1 MTNLQ
6 EGGSQVSGLWL
17 RRFWLGLPIALGGL
31 LAFLLLATAV
41 LPQWLALQRDMKRR
55 SELEALRDQVARSRA
70 QLQALDAADEK
81 AQALQSKLFE
91 IVTGNGDLSTF
102 MAMLDREAKLAGVQ
116 LDLFQPQLAPKPA
129 QPGAPA
135 SAAPPGAPPAAPAT
149 APGQPPAGAAAAPAP
164 AGQPV
169 QAGQPPV
176 PGTAEIKGLIT
187 TTILLNARGP
197 YPALVNFLRRLE
209 RLNVLVVQSDL
220 VLQADKAVA
229 TASGSPQSRQQPV
242 LMKLQIKLYGREAPP
257 LPPAGAPAS
266 GQPGIVAP
274 APAPSR
280 PGTPATSPPS
290 GPPTSPPGSTTQ
302 PAIPSTPAPA
312 AANTPTPGSA
322 AAANPNAPPT
332 PTTTP
337 PTPAPAR

>member
-31 LAFLLLATAV
+31 LAFLLLATVV
-41 LPQWLALQRDMKRR
+41 LPQWLALQNDMKRR
-55 SELEALRDQVARSRA
+55 SELEALRDQVASSRL
-70 QLQALDAADEK
+70 QLQALDAADQK
-81 AQALQSKLFE
+81 AQALQAKLFE

-116 LDLFQPQLAPKPA
+116 LDLFQPQLAPPPA

-135 SAAPPGAPPAAPAT
+135 SAAPAT
-149 APGQPPAGAAAAPAP
+149 APGRPPAGAAATPAP

-169 QAGQPPV
+169 QPGQPPA
-176 PGTAEIKGLIT
+176 PGIAQIKGLLT

-197 YPALVNFLRRLE
+197 YPALVTFLRRLE
-209 RLNVLVVQSDL
+209 LLNVLVAQSDL

-257 LPPAGAPAS
+257 PSRAGATAS
-266 GQPGIVAP
+266 GQPRTVAP
-274 APAPSR
+274 PSAPSR
-280 PGTPATSPPS
+280 PGTA
-290 GPPTSPPGSTTQ
+290 
-302 PAIPSTPAPA
+302 
-312 AANTPTPGSA
+312 
-322 AAANPNAPPT
+322 
-332 PTTTP
+332 
-337 PTPAPAR
+337 APAR

>member
-31 LAFLLLATAV
+31 LAFLLLATVV
-41 LPQWLALQRDMKRR
+41 LPLWLALQNDMKRR
-55 SELEALRDQVARSRA
+55 SELEALRDQVASSRL

-81 AQALQSKLFE
+81 AQALQAKLFE

-116 LDLFQPQLAPKPA
+116 LDLFQPQLAPPPA

-135 SAAPPGAPPAAPAT
+135 SAAPAT
-149 APGQPPAGAAAAPAP
+149 APGRPPAGAAATPAP

-169 QAGQPPV
+169 QPGQPPA
-176 PGTAEIKGLIT
+176 PGIAQIKGLLT

-197 YPALVNFLRRLE
+197 YPALVTFLRRLE
-209 RLNVLVVQSDL
+209 LLNVLVAQSDL

-257 LPPAGAPAS
+257 PSRAGAAAS
-266 GQPGIVAP
+266 GQPRTVAP
-274 APAPSR
+274 PPAPSR
-280 PGTPATSPPS
+280 PGTA
-290 GPPTSPPGSTTQ
+290 
-302 PAIPSTPAPA
+302 
-312 AANTPTPGSA
+312 
-322 AAANPNAPPT
+322 
-332 PTTTP
+332 
-337 PTPAPAR
+337 APAR

>member
-31 LAFLLLATAV
+31 LAFLLLATVV
-41 LPQWLALQRDMKRR
+41 LPQWLALQNDMKRR
-55 SELEALRDQVARSRA
+55 SELEALRDQVASSRL
-70 QLQALDAADEK
+70 QLQALDAADQK
-81 AQALQSKLFE
+81 AQALQAKLFE

-116 LDLFQPQLAPKPA
+116 LDLFQPQLAPPPA

-135 SAAPPGAPPAAPAT
+135 SAAPAT
-149 APGQPPAGAAAAPAP
+149 APGRPPAGAAATPAP

-169 QAGQPPV
+169 QPGQPPV
-176 PGTAEIKGLIT
+176 PGNAQIKGLLT

-197 YPALVNFLRRLE
+197 YPALVTFLRRLE
-209 RLNVLVVQSDL
+209 LLNVLVAQSDL

-257 LPPAGAPAS
+257 PSRAGATAS
-266 GQPGIVAP
+266 GQPRTVAP
-274 APAPSR
+274 PPAPSR
-280 PGTPATSPPS
+280 PGTA
-290 GPPTSPPGSTTQ
+290 
-302 PAIPSTPAPA
+302 
-312 AANTPTPGSA
+312 
-322 AAANPNAPPT
+322 
-332 PTTTP
+332 
-337 PTPAPAR
+337 APAR

>member
-31 LAFLLLATAV
+31 LAFLLLATVV
-41 LPQWLALQRDMKRR
+41 LPHWLALQNDMKRR
-55 SELEALRDQVARSRA
+55 SELEALRDQVASSRL

-81 AQALQSKLFE
+81 AQALQAKLFE

-116 LDLFQPQLAPKPA
+116 LDLFQPQLAPPPA

-135 SAAPPGAPPAAPAT
+135 SAAPAT
-149 APGQPPAGAAAAPAP
+149 APGRPPAGAAATPAP

-169 QAGQPPV
+169 QPGQPPA
-176 PGTAEIKGLIT
+176 PGIAQIKGLLT

-197 YPALVNFLRRLE
+197 YPALVTFLRRLE
-209 RLNVLVVQSDL
+209 LLNVLVAQSDL

-257 LPPAGAPAS
+257 PSRAGATAS
-266 GQPGIVAP
+266 GQPRTVAP
-274 APAPSR
+274 PSAPPR
-280 PGTPATSPPS
+280 PGTA
-290 GPPTSPPGSTTQ
+290 
-302 PAIPSTPAPA
+302 
-312 AANTPTPGSA
+312 
-322 AAANPNAPPT
+322 
-332 PTTTP
+332 
-337 PTPAPAR
+337 APAR

>member
-6 EGGSQVSGLWL
+6 EGGSQISGLWL
-17 RRFWLGLPIALGGL
+17 RRFWLGVPIALGGL

-55 SELEALRDQVARSRA
+55 SELEALRDQVARSRL

-81 AQALQSKLFE
+81 AQALQAKLFE
-91 IVTGNGDLSTF
+91 IVTGNGDLSTL

-116 LDLFQPQLAPKPA
+116 LDLFQPQLAPPPA
-129 QPGAPA
+129 QPGDPA
-135 SAAPPGAPPAAPAT
+135 SAAPPGAPRAAPAT
-149 APGQPPAGAAAAPAP
+149 APGRPPAGAPAAPAP
-164 AGQPV
+164 AGQAV
-169 QAGQPPV
+169 QPGQPPA
-176 PGTAEIKGLIT
+176 PGIGEIKGLRT

-197 YPALVNFLRRLE
+197 YPALVTFLRRLE
-209 RLNVLVVQSDL
+209 LLNLLVVQSDL

-257 LPPAGAPAS
+257 
-266 GQPGIVAP
+266 
-274 APAPSR
+274 PSR
-280 PGTPATSPPS
+280 PGTPATSPPPV
-290 GPPTSPPGSTTQ
+290 PPNSPPGSTNP
-302 PAIPSTPAPA
+302 PATPST
-312 AANTPTPGSA
+312 
-322 AAANPNAPPT
+322 T

-337 PTPAPAR
+337 PAPAPAR

>member
-31 LAFLLLATAV
+31 LAFLLLATVV
-41 LPQWLALQRDMKRR
+41 LPQWLALQNDMKRR
-55 SELEALRDQVARSRA
+55 SELEALRDQVASSRL
-70 QLQALDAADEK
+70 QLQALDAADQK
-81 AQALQSKLFE
+81 AQALQAKLFE

-102 MAMLDREAKLAGVQ
+102 MAMLDREATLAGVQ
-116 LDLFQPQLAPKPA
+116 LDLFQPQLAPPPA

-135 SAAPPGAPPAAPAT
+135 SAAPAT
-149 APGQPPAGAAAAPAP
+149 APGRPPAGAAATPAP

-169 QAGQPPV
+169 QPGQPPA
-176 PGTAEIKGLIT
+176 PGIAQIKGLLT

-197 YPALVNFLRRLE
+197 YPALVTFLRRLE
-209 RLNVLVVQSDL
+209 LLNVLVAQSDL

-257 LPPAGAPAS
+257 PSRAGATAS
-266 GQPGIVAP
+266 GQPRTVAP
-274 APAPSR
+274 PPAPSR
-280 PGTPATSPPS
+280 PGTA
-290 GPPTSPPGSTTQ
+290 
-302 PAIPSTPAPA
+302 
-312 AANTPTPGSA
+312 
-322 AAANPNAPPT
+322 
-332 PTTTP
+332 
-337 PTPAPAR
+337 APAR

>member
-31 LAFLLLATAV
+31 LAFLLLATVV
-41 LPQWLALQRDMKRR
+41 LPQWLALQNDMKRR
-55 SELEALRDQVARSRA
+55 SELEALRDQVASSRL
-70 QLQALDAADEK
+70 QLQALDAADQK
-81 AQALQSKLFE
+81 AQALQAKLFE

-116 LDLFQPQLAPKPA
+116 LDLFQPQLAPPPA

-135 SAAPPGAPPAAPAT
+135 SAAPAT
-149 APGQPPAGAAAAPAP
+149 APGRPPAGAAATPAP

-169 QAGQPPV
+169 QPGQPPA
-176 PGTAEIKGLIT
+176 PGIAQIKGLLT

-197 YPALVNFLRRLE
+197 YPALVTFLRRLE
-209 RLNVLVVQSDL
+209 LLNVLVAQSDL

-257 LPPAGAPAS
+257 PSRAGATAS
-266 GQPGIVAP
+266 GQPRTVAP
-274 APAPSR
+274 PPAPSR
-280 PGTPATSPPS
+280 PGTA
-290 GPPTSPPGSTTQ
+290 
-302 PAIPSTPAPA
+302 
-312 AANTPTPGSA
+312 
-322 AAANPNAPPT
+322 
-332 PTTTP
+332 
-337 PTPAPAR
+337 APAR

>member
-31 LAFLLLATAV
+31 LAFLLLATVV
-41 LPQWLALQRDMKRR
+41 LPLWLALQNDMKRR
-55 SELEALRDQVARSRA
+55 SELEALRDQVASSRL

-81 AQALQSKLFE
+81 AQALQAKLFE

-116 LDLFQPQLAPKPA
+116 LDLFQPQLAPPPA

-135 SAAPPGAPPAAPAT
+135 SAAPAT
-149 APGQPPAGAAAAPAP
+149 APGRPPAGAAATPAP

-169 QAGQPPV
+169 QPGQPPA
-176 PGTAEIKGLIT
+176 PGIAQIKGLLT

-197 YPALVNFLRRLE
+197 YPALVTFLRRLE
-209 RLNVLVVQSDL
+209 LLNVLVAQSDL

-257 LPPAGAPAS
+257 PSRAGATAS
-266 GQPGIVAP
+266 GQPRTVAP
-274 APAPSR
+274 PSAPSR
-280 PGTPATSPPS
+280 PGTA
-290 GPPTSPPGSTTQ
+290 
-302 PAIPSTPAPA
+302 
-312 AANTPTPGSA
+312 
-322 AAANPNAPPT
+322 
-332 PTTTP
+332 
-337 PTPAPAR
+337 APAR

>member
-31 LAFLLLATAV
+31 LAFLLLATVV
-41 LPQWLALQRDMKRR
+41 LPQWLALQNDMKRR
-55 SELEALRDQVARSRA
+55 SELEALRDQVASSRL
-70 QLQALDAADEK
+70 QLQALDAADQK
-81 AQALQSKLFE
+81 AQALQAKLFE

-116 LDLFQPQLAPKPA
+116 LDLFQPQLAPPPA

-135 SAAPPGAPPAAPAT
+135 SAAPAT
-149 APGQPPAGAAAAPAP
+149 APGRPPAGAAATPAP

-169 QAGQPPV
+169 QPGQPPA
-176 PGTAEIKGLIT
+176 PGIAQIKGLLT

-197 YPALVNFLRRLE
+197 YPALVTFLRRLE
-209 RLNVLVVQSDL
+209 LLNVLVAQSDL

-229 TASGSPQSRQQPV
+229 MASGSPQSRQQPV

-257 LPPAGAPAS
+257 PSRAGATAS
-266 GQPGIVAP
+266 GQPRTVAP
-274 APAPSR
+274 PSAPSR
-280 PGTPATSPPS
+280 PGTA
-290 GPPTSPPGSTTQ
+290 
-302 PAIPSTPAPA
+302 
-312 AANTPTPGSA
+312 
-322 AAANPNAPPT
+322 
-332 PTTTP
+332 
-337 PTPAPAR
+337 APAR

>member
-31 LAFLLLATAV
+31 LAFLLLATVV
-41 LPQWLALQRDMKRR
+41 LPQWLALQNDMKRR
-55 SELEALRDQVARSRA
+55 SELEALRDQVASSRL

-81 AQALQSKLFE
+81 AQALQAKLFE

-116 LDLFQPQLAPKPA
+116 LDLFQPQLAPPPA

-135 SAAPPGAPPAAPAT
+135 SAAPAT
-149 APGQPPAGAAAAPAP
+149 APGRPPAGAAATPAP

-169 QAGQPPV
+169 QPGQPPA
-176 PGTAEIKGLIT
+176 PGIAQIKGLLT

-197 YPALVNFLRRLE
+197 YPALVTFLRRLE
-209 RLNVLVVQSDL
+209 LLNVLVAQSDL

-257 LPPAGAPAS
+257 PSRAGATAS
-266 GQPGIVAP
+266 GQPRTVAP
-274 APAPSR
+274 PSAPSR
-280 PGTPATSPPS
+280 PGTA
-290 GPPTSPPGSTTQ
+290 
-302 PAIPSTPAPA
+302 
-312 AANTPTPGSA
+312 
-322 AAANPNAPPT
+322 
-332 PTTTP
+332 
-337 PTPAPAR
+337 APAR

>member
-31 LAFLLLATAV
+31 LAFLLLATVV
-41 LPQWLALQRDMKRR
+41 LPQWLALQNDMKRR
-55 SELEALRDQVARSRA
+55 SELEALRDQVASSRL

-81 AQALQSKLFE
+81 AQALQAKLFE

-102 MAMLDREAKLAGVQ
+102 MAMLDREATLAGVQ
-116 LDLFQPQLAPKPA
+116 LDLFQPQLAPPPA

-135 SAAPPGAPPAAPAT
+135 SAAPAT
-149 APGQPPAGAAAAPAP
+149 APGRPPAGAAATPAP

-169 QAGQPPV
+169 QPGQPPA
-176 PGTAEIKGLIT
+176 PGIAQIKGLLT

-197 YPALVNFLRRLE
+197 YPALVTFLRRLE
-209 RLNVLVVQSDL
+209 LLNVLVAQSDL

-257 LPPAGAPAS
+257 PSRAGATAS
-266 GQPGIVAP
+266 GQPRTVAP
-274 APAPSR
+274 PPAPSR
-280 PGTPATSPPS
+280 PGTA
-290 GPPTSPPGSTTQ
+290 
-302 PAIPSTPAPA
+302 
-312 AANTPTPGSA
+312 
-322 AAANPNAPPT
+322 
-332 PTTTP
+332 
-337 PTPAPAR
+337 APAR